1 MQEIVIIKPETN
13 KCLFIENDN
22 GVNKLNEGSLHDLV
36 NKSNRKEDLIFIIS
50 KFSSI
55 KDTIQIPK
63 KNKSIFLKNAKS
75 IIKQNYSDQN
85 IQVITQKQ
93 INDKLPYI
101 VISNKEFKELESVK
115 NKFNL
120 KNNIVLLEKD
130 LYETKS
136 NSWHISYFRDEIFIY
151 YNSNVLQTSKN
162 SFENDIKILL
172 QNKYSPEIIKWT
184 NLHEDLDTIKDIS
197 YLESLVNKLM
207 KCDQRI
213 ESIIETIDFTK
224 SNNKNL
230 LKIVDIY
237 NYNSKIDFSYIT
249 NWKPYNLII
258 ISSMIFTALFLQ
270 YSNASKFYS
279 QLELRHKNIL
289 SSIFRDLE
297 SNNYSGDLNT
307 VASKISLVQHLP
319 NENYILIFNLI
330 GNIFENPEIK
340 LKKIVCN
347 KDEITMVLIATSDK
361 SVNYINKALQKNR
374 VFSSKINSIQ
384 NQGDKEIHINL
395 SLTYEDA

>member
-1 MQEIVIIKPETN
+1 MQEIIIIKPETN
-13 KCLFIENDN
+13 KCLFVENDN

-36 NKSNRKEDLIFIIS
+36 NKSNRKDDLIFIIS

-63 KNKSIFLKNAKS
+63 KNKSIFLKNAKN

-249 NWKPYNLII
+249 NWKPYNLIL

-270 YSNASKFYS
+270 YSNASKFHS

-289 SSIFRDLE
+289 SSVFRDLE

-319 NENYILIFNLI
+319 KENYILIFNLI

-361 SVNYINKALQKNR
+361 SVNYINQALQKNR